1 MIFVVTAVNYGDRA
15 TLSIAGTEVA
25 KELGLSAVSM
35 GYIFS
40 AFGWAY
46 LLMQIPGGWLLDKFG
61 SKKVYSY
68 SLFFWSLFTFLQGFI
83 DVFPLAW
90 AGVSMFFMRFM
101 LGFSEA
107 PSFPANAR
115 IVAAWFPAK
124 ERGTASA
131 IFNAAQYFAGSVLA
145 AARLAD
151 LRAGLGTCLY
161 RDGDNRV
168 CAHHHLGEVCA

>member
-1 MIFVVTAVNYGDRA
+1 M
-15 TLSIAGTEVA
+15 
-25 KELGLSAVSM
+25 
-35 GYIFS
+35 
-40 AFGWAY
+40 
-46 LLMQIPGGWLLDKFG
+46 
-61 SKKVYSY
+61 
-68 SLFFWSLFTFLQGFI
+68 
-83 DVFPLAW
+83 FPLAW

-131 IFNAAQYFAGSVLA
+131 IFNAAQYFSLA
-145 AARLAD
+145 LFSPLLGWLTFAL
-151 LRAGLGTCLY
+151 GWGTCLY

-168 CAHHHLGEVCA
+168 CAHHHLGEVVHNPTDHPRMSAAELKYISEGGAVVDMDHKKRPPRRPGRRWTISASC

>member
-1 MIFVVTAVNYGDRA
+1 MILDSTLDEKKGIPTRYLILLMIFVVTAVNYGDRA

-83 DVFPLAW
+83 DVFRSPGPGSPCSLCVLCWAFPKRPRFPPTPALWRPGFRPKSGVRLQLSLMPLSTSRW
-90 AGVSMFFMRFM
+90 LCSRRCSAG
-101 LGFSEA
+101 
-107 PSFPANAR
+107 
-115 IVAAWFPAK
+115 
-124 ERGTASA
+124 
-131 IFNAAQYFAGSVLA
+131 
-145 AARLAD
+145 
-151 LRAGLGTCLY
+151 
-161 RDGDNRV
+161 
-168 CAHHHLGEVCA
+168 

>member
-1 MIFVVTAVNYGDRA
+1 
-15 TLSIAGTEVA
+15 
-25 KELGLSAVSM
+25 
-35 GYIFS
+35 
-40 AFGWAY
+40 
-46 LLMQIPGGWLLDKFG
+46 MQIPGGWLLDKFG

-107 PSFPANAR
+107 LLVSRQRPHCGGLVS
-115 IVAAWFPAK
+115 
-124 ERGTASA
+124 G
-131 IFNAAQYFAGSVLA
+131 Q
-145 AARLAD
+145 
-151 LRAGLGTCLY
+151 RAGVRLQLSLMPLSTSRWFLFSPLLGWLTFAL
-161 RDGDNRV
+161 GWEHVFTVMGIIGV